1 MTDDATFRGLVEAAP
16 DGIVISRNGVVLYV
30 NAAAVRLLGYD
41 EASELVGQPMSI
53 FLDGPAMGAM
63 RARLEH
69 MRRVGAKLAPHEYPA
84 KRRDG
89 SVVVAEIASM
99 FIEHEGAP
107 AVLAFAR
114 DVTERVEM
122 RAQLAHAE
130 RLAAIGV
137 LAAGVAHEINNP
149 LAYMSLS
156 AELILQQLARRGE
169 PQQMLD
175 DVRAI
180 LTGTQRI
187 ARIVRELRTYARQ
200 DDEPVGRVDLA
211 EVLASA
217 ERVVAHELKPRARVR
232 REIGELPT
240 VLGTDT
246 RLEQVF
252 VNLLLNAAHAIP
264 DDRSD
269 GEVGIRARAGERDV
283 AVEVSDNGVGIPAEA
298 LPRIFE
304 PFFTT
309 KAAGAGTGLGLSISR
324 DIVTSL
330 GGELVAASEVGRG
343 TTMRVTLPR
352 APERATARDAS
363 LPPRGDGTV
372 ERHRVLVIDDE
383 KFIVDLVTEALRGK
397 HDVVGTTDP
406 HHALEQ
412 LVDGGPFDVIVCD
425 LMMSSLTGM
434 DLHASAARARP
445 GLEGRFVFATGG
457 PTTDRARAFL
467 ATVPNARLT
476 KPFSVKEL
484 EECVMAVARG
494 GRAG

>member
-1 MTDDATFRGLVEAAP
+1 VTSEPNFRGLVEAAP
-16 DGIVISRNGVVLYV
+16 DGIVISRNGVVVYV
-30 NAAAVRLLGYD
+30 NAAATRLLGYD
-41 EASELVGQPMSI
+41 QASELVGQPMSI
-53 FLDGPAMGAM
+53 FLDAAAMAAM
-63 RARLEH
+63 RTRLEH

-89 SVVVAEIASM
+89 SVVIAEIASM

-114 DVTERVEM
+114 DVTERVEL

-156 AELILQQLARRGE
+156 AELLLRQLTARGDAQQTLDDLRAIVTGARR
-169 PQQMLD
+169 
-175 DVRAI
+175 
-180 LTGTQRI
+180 I
-187 ARIVRELRTYARQ
+187 AGIVRELRTYARQ

-211 EVLASA
+211 AAVAAA
-217 ERVVAHELKPRARVR
+217 ERVVAHELKPRARLR
-232 REIGELPT
+232 REIGELPP
-240 VLGTDT
+240 VLGTAT

-264 DDRSD
+264 EERAD
-269 GEVGIRARAGERDV
+269 GEISIRARASDREV
-283 AVEVSDNGVGIPAEA
+283 TVEVIDNGAGIPAEA

-309 KAAGAGTGLGLSISR
+309 KPSGAGTGLGLSISR
-324 DIVTSL
+324 DIVARL
-330 GGELVAASEVGRG
+330 GGDLVAVSEEGRG

-352 APERATARDAS
+352 APDRAPPRDPS
-363 LPPRGDGTV
+363 LPPLGAAPA
-372 ERHRVLVIDDE
+372 ERRRVLVIDDE
-383 KFIVDLVTEALRGK
+383 PFVVELVTAALRGR
-397 HDVVGTTDP
+397 HEVVGVTDA
-406 HHALEQ
+406 HQGLEH
-412 LVDGGPFDVIVCD
+412 LLDGEPFDVVVCD
-425 LMMSSLTGM
+425 LMMPSLSGM
-434 DLHASAARARP
+434 DLHASVAKARP

-467 ATVPNARLT
+467 ATVPNARLM
-476 KPFSVKEL
+476 KPFSAGEL
-484 EECVMAVARG
+484 EECVEGVARG
-494 GRAG
+494 KPAP